1 MSPKASRSGRELHLA
16 PAIARRLALF
26 ASRAEQ
32 AVFVGGADG
41 RLEWANEAACRLC
54 GVSLDQL
61 VGRRLQ
67 LFPDDPEA
75 QGRATE
81 HIRGRLAAGAR
92 ARVEAAIRGSGG
104 RALWIDLE
112 VAPVPGEADVPEG
125 WVAVATDVSERKRA
139 ETELTES
146 EERYRR
152 MVDASPK
159 AVAVHCG
166 GEVIYANRAALE
178 LVGASSQEQVLG
190 RSVFDFLHPD
200 FHRLVA
206 ERILKMEAAGDPAV
220 PLVEQVVRLDGST
233 VGAEVAA
240 TPIVWRGRPAI
251 EIVAEAVAG
260 REPTAVASRPQ
271 QPCVELSC
279 LVLELAQRI
288 EDRVAPRA
296 RVSFELC
303 GGLPPVAGDAAAVAE
318 LVVGVVAQAAA
329 RLPGGSG
336 RIAVCTGLREAVGP
350 EDPGPWV
357 TLEVRHD
364 GPPLEARARACVFE
378 PGFAKRFP
386 RCGPGLGPARAIA
399 RRHRGWLCLEGAPGT
414 AERIVLRLPAGGWQ
428 R

>member
-1 MSPKASRSGRELHLA
+1 LHLA
-16 PAIARRLALF
+16 PAVARRLALF

-32 AVFVGGADG
+32 ALFVGGADG

-54 GVSLDQL
+54 GVSLDHL

-67 LFPDDPEA
+67 LFPDDPDA
-75 QGRATE
+75 QRRAAE

-92 ARVEAAIRGSGG
+92 ARVEAAIRDGAG
-104 RALWIDLE
+104 RARWIDLE

-139 ETELTES
+139 EAELVES

-152 MVDASPK
+152 MVDASSK

-178 LVGASSQEQVLG
+178 LIGASSPEQVLG
-190 RSVFDFLHPD
+190 RPVFDFLHPD
-200 FHRLVA
+200 FHPLVA

-220 PLVEQVVRLDGST
+220 PLVEQVVRLDGSSVAT
-233 VGAEVAA
+233 EVAA

-251 EIVAEAVAG
+251 QIVAEPVAASERAAVA
-260 REPTAVASRPQ
+260 VRPP
-271 QPCVELSC
+271 QPCVELSG

-288 EDRVAPRA
+288 EDRIAPRA
-296 RVSFELC
+296 QVSFELC
-303 GGLPPVAGDAAAVAE
+303 GGLPPVAGDAAALAE
-318 LVVGVVAQAAA
+318 LVVGVVTQAAA

-336 RIAVCTGLREAVGP
+336 RIAVCTGLREAAGS

-357 TLEVRHD
+357 TLEVGHD
-364 GPPLEARARACVFE
+364 GPPLEARARAGLFE
-378 PGFAKRFP
+378 PGFARRFP
-386 RCGPGLGPARAIA
+386 RCGPGLAPARAIA
-399 RRHRGWLCLEGAPGT
+399 RRLGGWLVLEGGPGA
-414 AERIVLRLPAGGWQ
+414 AERVVLRLPAGPGAS